1 MTAKEMF
8 EKLGYEYKEYN
19 YGKEN
24 KMSNGIQ
31 YRKNQSKQSEIERCG
46 IFTEKIIE
54 FYTYHKVV
62 ELYEI
67 HYFKDGVTTKGE
79 TFILKLEELQA
90 INKQIE
96 ELGGSND

>member
-1 MTAKEMF
+1 MAAKDMF

-31 YRKNQSKQSEIERCG
+31 YRKNKKMQEEIERCG

-54 FYTYHKVV
+54 FYFYHKEL
-62 ELYEI
+62 ELYQI
-67 HYFKDGVTTKGE
+67 CYFSDGSKTE
-79 TFILKLEELQA
+79 CNTFILKSDELKA
-90 INKQIE
+90 INKQVE
-96 ELGGSND
+96 ELGWK